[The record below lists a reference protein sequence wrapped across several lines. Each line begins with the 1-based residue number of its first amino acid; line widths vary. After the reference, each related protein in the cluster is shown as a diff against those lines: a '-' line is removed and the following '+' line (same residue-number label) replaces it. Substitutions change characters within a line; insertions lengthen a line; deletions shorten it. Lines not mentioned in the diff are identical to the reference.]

1 MIHKINVI
9 IYCLSTKTN
18 ISNTNELQNVEL
30 CSGNT
35 VVSTKMAAALVENGN
50 KQDN

>member
-9 IYCLSTKTN
+9 MYCLNAKN
-18 ISNTNELQNVEL
+18 ISIINELQNVEL
-30 CSGNT
+30 CSENT
-35 VVSTKMAAALVENGN
+35 IVPTKVAAALAENGY